1 MAFTVRTAAEI
12 RDEALTNLR
21 TRYLAAG
28 ADIDIQEG
36 SPAYNEFDAWA
47 LELEAVELGAREA
60 AHRVLVR
67 ETFGSDLDLFAED
80 LGTARFTASSA
91 RRYVLVTGANSTL
104 YTLTGQTLNDASG
117 VAFLPIDTNGAA
129 LGSVTTDG
137 SGNATVLTEAQTDG
151 TGGNVE
157 VGTILTWSSAPSG
170 MGATGTVASDTGSA
184 REGENAETDE
194 DLQTRLL
201 ELLRERPAS
210 GNRADWRARGLE
222 IRGVEDVY
230 VYPLLAPPAS
240 APGSGTPHTPG
251 CVTVVL
257 LGPAQGDSV
266 TNTRRIGGTAGA
278 ALPTRKGYFEGTH
291 DADQNPLAASAADF
305 AQWRPVGMEEADYT
319 VEAANEQTQSVTAQ
333 LVLDASASWS
343 WETGALT
350 ASSSTTTSITVS
362 GDHSDKAGLDALVF
376 IGTSNTRGG
385 WTKVTIATVGV
396 VGPNSTLNWTPA
408 LAAAPTVA
416 KNVYAAPSNWE
427 ALRLAAFAHMDAL
440 GPGDVDLV
448 TYPRSGRFPPE
459 SWGARAKFYRF
470 RFAADLMAVA
480 GVLTAEITSPL
491 ADVTPAQKTVVVL
504 DEFLVTP

>member
-1 MAFTVRTAAEI
+1 MAFTVQTAAEL
-12 RDEALTNLR
+12 RDEALQNLR

-28 ADIDIQEG
+28 SDIDIQEG
-36 SPAYNEFDAWA
+36 SDAYNEYDAWA
-47 LELEAVELGAREA
+47 LAFEGLQLGARDA

-67 ETFGSDLDLFAED
+67 SAFGADLRLFADD
-80 LGTARFTASSA
+80 LGTAPFEASSA
-91 RRYVLVTGANSTL
+91 RRYVLVTGANSTA
-104 YTLTGQTLNDASG
+104 YTFAGQTLNDASG

-129 LGSVTTDG
+129 LGGVTTDG
-137 SGNATVLTEAQTDG
+137 SGNATVLTEAQTAG
-151 TGGNVE
+151 VGGNVE

-170 MGATGTVASDTGSA
+170 MGATGTVAADTGSA
-184 REGENAETDE
+184 REGEDDETDE
-194 DLQTRLL
+194 ALQTRLL

-210 GNRADWRARGLE
+210 GNRADWRAKGLE
-222 IRGVEDVY
+222 ISGVSEVY
-230 VYPLLAPPAS
+230 VYPLLAPPVS
-240 APGSGTPHTPG
+240 TPGAGTPHTPG
-251 CVTVVL
+251 CITVVL
-257 LGPAQGDSV
+257 VGPAQGDSP

-278 ALPTRKGYFEGTH
+278 ALATRKGYFEGTH
-291 DADQNPLAASAADF
+291 DEDQNPRATAAADF

-319 VEAANEQTQSVTAQ
+319 VEAMNEQTQSVAAQ

-376 IGTSNTRGG
+376 IGTANTRGG

-408 LAAAPTVA
+408 LATAPTVA

-427 ALRLAAFAHMDAL
+427 ALRTAAFAHFDAL
-440 GPGDVDLV
+440 GPGNVDLA

-480 GVLTAEITSPL
+480 GVLTAEVTTPV
-491 ADVTPAQKTVVVL
+491 ADATPAQKTAVVL